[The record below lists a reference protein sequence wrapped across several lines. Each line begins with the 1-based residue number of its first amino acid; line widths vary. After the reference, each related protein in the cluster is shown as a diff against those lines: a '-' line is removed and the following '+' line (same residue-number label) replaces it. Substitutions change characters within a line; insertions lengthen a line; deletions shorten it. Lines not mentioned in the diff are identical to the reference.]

1 MSVSQDGTLLVHKF
15 DYATFL
21 KGAKGEYI
29 DSVQI
34 SIPTV
39 LLGISSA
46 NFSDKIDFGKDAEVD
61 IKDNS
66 IYSLQDDKL
75 KAEED
80 MKLSE
85 AEKVKLRKMK
95 KIQELQG
102 MFKEILDANKN

>member
-85 AEKVKLRKMK
+85 AQKVKLRKMK